1 LKTTIILF
9 CITLLLLV
17 NSANGQTLV
26 DLSQSTLSPDELTS
40 MDERIYQEPWLS
52 FQQIMTLE
60 NDYASMAEQ
69 EKLWWLF
76 RKAQCENLLYFFDD
90 FSNTVEKA
98 QALIDDST
106 PIEIKAR
113 LNYFSG
119 LIWQRASEY
128 KKSTAS
134 LKLAMQQ
141 AHAHHLS
148 KVYIVAKQELAYTQ
162 SLTELF
168 ETSLKDIQEAYV
180 KAFQLDDNF
189 LLASINETYGAIYG
203 YMQQYE
209 KSIEYYQKALDTYE
223 KLGYKA
229 HIAEAVYGLAS
240 TYRYWGK
247 FRLASSKFRLYRE
260 KLSYTPNT
268 DISFFG
274 AYGLGMTL
282 AEQGR
287 CSEALIVIEQA
298 LKLNGLIDYNAEL
311 YKRKAS
317 CLIHQGH
324 LNKAEQ
330 ALKQADEIFTSLPE
344 LIGTAW
350 QLEVI
355 KISGELAHARGE
367 DNQGYNLLNNYYQ
380 QYADLLIKNSSSR
393 VINVRASMEIERQE
407 IEKALTS
414 QRTQIGELERR
425 QGQMQQR
432 YFIVLLVILLVVVIV
447 VVILQYR
454 TNKKITALSIT
465 DPLSGLFNRRY
476 VFQYLD
482 KFIHELPLEKTR
494 LSILLVDID
503 DFKKINDSYGH
514 PFGDQVIEMLAA
526 IGQATLRT
534 EDVMGRIGGEE
545 FLCVLPRIDIEQS
558 QIIAKRMIENISKQA
573 VKNAEGNDVFI
584 TISIGI
590 AELSSEVTDS
600 KSLYA
605 YADKALYQAK
615 ELGKNRLVVYSAS

>member
-1 LKTTIILF
+1 
-9 CITLLLLV
+9 
-17 NSANGQTLV
+17 
-26 DLSQSTLSPDELTS
+26 
-40 MDERIYQEPWLS
+40 MDEQIYQEPWLS
-52 FQQIMTLE
+52 FQQIMSLE
-60 NDYASMAEQ
+60 SDYASLAEQ

-90 FSNTVEKA
+90 FSSTVNKA
-98 QALIDDST
+98 QTLINDST

-119 LIWQRASEY
+119 LIWQRSSEY

-203 YMQQYE
+203 YMQLYE

-247 FRLASSKFRLYRE
+247 FRQASSKFRLYRE

-287 CSEALIVIEQA
+287 CDEALTVINQA
-298 LKLNGLIDYNAEL
+298 LMLNGLIDYNAEL

-317 CLIHQGH
+317 CLIHQGR
-324 LNKAEQ
+324 LKEAEQ
-330 ALKQADEIFTSLPE
+330 ALNKADDIFTSLPE

-350 QLEVI
+350 QLEVL
-355 KISGELAHARGE
+355 KISGALAHARGE
-367 DNQGYNLLNNYYQ
+367 DKQGYILLNSYYQ

-407 IEKALTS
+407 IEKALTL
-414 QRTQIGELERR
+414 QRAKIGELEQR
-425 QGQMQQR
+425 QGQLQQR
-432 YFIVLLVILLVVVIV
+432 YFIILLVILLAVVIV
-447 VVILQYR
+447 VMILQYKA
-454 TNKKITALSIT
+454 NKKMTALSIT

-482 KFIHELPLEKTR
+482 KFIHELPLEKAR
-494 LSILLVDID
+494 LSILLIDID
-503 DFKKINDSYGH
+503 DFKKINDTHGH
-514 PFGDQVIEMLAA
+514 PVGDLVIEMLAA

-545 FLCVLPRIDIEQS
+545 FLCVLPRIDIKKS
-558 QIIAKRMIENISKQA
+558 QLIAERMITNISKQA
-573 VKNAEGNDVFI
+573 VKNTEGQDVFI
-584 TISIGI
+584 TVSIGI
-590 AELSSEVTDS
+590 TELSSELIDG

-615 ELGKNRLVVYSAS
+615 EAGKNRAVVYSASR